1 MPGILDIAPPE
12 IVTERFDI
20 RGGYLEVR
28 ALRNREWA
36 MLARRFPDV
45 IRDGGLTLG
54 DDLAPETI
62 DRIDALMPAVIA
74 AACGTCGDEKIEA
87 AIVDRLTEAERTTV
101 FNAVMR
107 LTNTPAPLAGSPVVA
122 GQVANG
128 QAETNTPPALS
139 S

>member
-36 MLARRFPDV
+36 MLARRFPDI
-45 IRDGGLTLG
+45 IRDGGLTFA
-54 DDLAPETI
+54 DDLALETI

-87 AIVDRLTEAERTTV
+87 AIIDRLTEAERTMV
-101 FNAVMR
+101 FNAIMR
-107 LTNTPAPLAGSPVVA
+107 LTNTPAPLARSPVAA

-128 QAETNTPPALS
+128 QAETNMPAPS
-139 S
+139 TS